1 MFWKKQKEI
10 EALVL
15 EHLGHVDATFDA
27 FSRSLSAYIR
37 EGDSDTADQLALETH
52 RCEGR
57 ADDARRRIEAQLLAG
72 SLLPTSRRDILQIIE
87 QVDRLANAAEEILD
101 YLLLQRVQVP
111 EEIMP
116 EIVGIADQSNGIFAE
131 VKAGVTALFHKVD
144 EALEHSKAIEQLEG
158 EVDHLERAAIK
169 RLFELDIELAR
180 KLQVAGFIQRLVRV
194 SDRAEDLSDLI
205 ELIVAA
211 RHI

>member
-15 EHLGHVDATFDA
+15 EHLGHVDATLQAFTHSLDA
-27 FSRSLSAYIR
+27 YLRN
-37 EGDSDTADQLALETH
+37 GDVDTADKFALETH
-52 RCEGR
+52 RAEGR
-57 ADDARRRIEAQLLAG
+57 ADDARRRIETQLLSG
-72 SLLPTSRRDILQIIE
+72 SLLPTSRRDILQLIE

-111 EEIMP
+111 DEIMP
-116 EIVGIADQSNGIFAE
+116 EITEIGEQSNRTFTE
-131 VKAGVTALFHKVD
+131 VKEAVTGLFQNVD
-144 EALEHSKAIEQLEG
+144 EALVHTKRIEHLEG
-158 EVDHLERAAIK
+158 EVDHLERKATK
-169 RLFELDIELAR
+169 RLFGLDIELAR
-180 KLQVAGFIQRLVRV
+180 KLQVSGFIQRLVRL

-211 RHI
+211 RHV